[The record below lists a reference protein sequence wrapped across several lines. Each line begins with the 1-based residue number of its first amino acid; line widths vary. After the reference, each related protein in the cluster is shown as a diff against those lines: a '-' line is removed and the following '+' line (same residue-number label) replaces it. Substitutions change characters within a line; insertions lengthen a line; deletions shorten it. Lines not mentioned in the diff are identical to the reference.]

1 MAWNGLKT
9 LSHPEVIHY
18 FFQLET
24 NSLSTAWKVSK
35 YGVISGP
42 YFPVFGLNTGKYGPE
57 ITPCLDTFHK
67 VQFTDIHNAEKSVRR
82 SLLFA

>member
-1 MAWNGLKT
+1 M
-9 LSHPEVIHY
+9 
-18 FFQLET
+18 
-24 NSLSTAWKVSK
+24 SK

-67 VQFTDIHNAEKSVRR
+67 VQFTAIHNAEKSVRR
-82 SLLFA
+82 SLLFT